1 MKIDTAKKA
10 ADLLNRLE
18 DVERLKREA
27 YAAGITD
34 TGNEAIKD
42 LYKIASVALDKL
54 EQITKSQI
62 SELS

>member
-1 MKIDTAKKA
+1 MTIDTAKKA
-10 ADLLNRLE
+10 SDLLSRI
-18 DVERLKREA
+18 DDIERLKREA

-34 TGNEAIKD
+34 TGDAAIKD
-42 LYKIASVALDKL
+42 LYKIAISVLDKL